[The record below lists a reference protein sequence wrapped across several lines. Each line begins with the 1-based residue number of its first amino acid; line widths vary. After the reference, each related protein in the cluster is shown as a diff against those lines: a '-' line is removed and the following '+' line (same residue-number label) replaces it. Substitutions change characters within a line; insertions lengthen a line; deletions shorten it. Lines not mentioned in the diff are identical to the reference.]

1 MRLREEILLGKIA
14 IELGLLRKDALD
26 KAIAIQEEKVPSP
39 PLGEV
44 LVENG
49 FLKRTDLDV
58 VLAAQRV
65 RLQKKAEYSD
75 ARLENILFG
84 RLVVHLGLVTEEQ
97 VNECLRIQAKVEDE
111 VEVRLG
117 EILVKKG
124 YMSRE
129 AVRKLLS
136 IQNKKILY
144 CRKCFDQVNVVGY
157 QSDQSY
163 QCPHC
168 GGPLETPATSDSLDA
183 RGTVIITKEM
193 RAKLMRE
200 VAGAKGDA

>member
-1 MRLREEILLGKIA
+1 MPLREELLLGKIA
-14 IELGLLRKDALD
+14 IELGLITRERLD
-26 KAIAIQEEKVPSP
+26 QAIAMQEEHVPSP
-39 PLGEV
+39 PLGEL
-44 LVENG
+44 LVEKG
-49 FLKRTDLDV
+49 FLARKDLDTI
-58 VLAAQRV
+58 LSTQRE
-65 RLQKKAEYSD
+65 RLQAKADYSE

-84 RLVVHLGLVTEEQ
+84 RLVVHLGLVTQEQ

-144 CRKCFDQVNVVGY
+144 CRKCSDQVNVVGFQANQTY
-157 QSDQSY
+157 A
-163 QCPHC
+163 CPHC
-168 GGPLETPATSDSLDA
+168 GGALDVPATPDSLDA
-183 RGTVIITKEM
+183 RGTVILTKEM
-193 RAKLMRE
+193 HARLMRE
-200 VAGAKGDA
+200 VTGTGGDT